1 MNIIEEQGKSD
12 EKQVESDERFGSQRL
27 RFWFE
32 IVLSKLIERKHELGL
47 DSVWTIDGMIKF
59 KFLRNEFT

>member
-12 EKQVESDERFGSQRL
+12 EKQVESDEPYGSQRL
-27 RFWFE
+27 SSWFE

-47 DSVWTIDGMIKF
+47 DSV
-59 KFLRNEFT
+59 